1 MEGQGRATQV
11 PRLLSQLS
19 FLEKP
24 FMKSWTRGGMVGGCK
39 EELKG
44 RELNEGQTSLGEN
57 RRPKGL

>member
-1 MEGQGRATQV
+1 
-11 PRLLSQLS
+11 
-19 FLEKP
+19 
-24 FMKSWTRGGMVGGCK
+24 MVGGCK